1 MPPKNLKKGTQEMK
15 DYMAM
20 IRSKKGKGILDMVKS
35 GAKSLAKMGID
46 AGASK
51 LKDMVGNG
59 KMKKSRG
66 KGLAGDVLRFVGN
79 KAVDLTGLG
88 MSDYSIQAPGRLLKG
103 KALYNAGY

>member
-1 MPPKNLKKGTQEMK
+1 MPPKNLKKGTQEMR

-20 IRSKKGKGILDMVKS
+20 IRSKKKGNGLLDMVKS

-59 KMKKSRG
+59 KMKKG

-88 MSDYSIQAPGRLLKG
+88 MNDYSIQAPGRLLKG